1 MSRRRTFPTLF
12 TSPPK
17 KTSKMLQNVSL
28 DDMHICVKRIRKGNE
43 KLTSC
48 LSSKLH
54 PLLKRE
60 MGSKFKRARCSSD
73 PSPIKYKSE
82 ETSSDPP
89 LTASSISYSS
99 TLVKDRVFRLPEL
112 RFKNIQ
118 YVGEGTY
125 GVVVSALDA
134 STNQKVAIKKCV
146 PFGHDVH
153 TRRVWREIFILRNL
167 EYHENIIDIKH
178 LICVPNSL
186 DEVKEIYV
194 VQSLMD
200 FDMFKLLNKQHL
212 TTDHI
217 CYFLYQI
224 LRGLKYIHSANILHR
239 DLKPSNL
246 LVNQNCD
253 LKICDFSMSRYI
265 IIHLIQWFYQNLTVS
280 NISFQCHS

>member
-1 MSRRRTFPTLF
+1 MSRRLTFPTLF
-12 TSPPK
+12 TNQPK
-17 KTSKMLQNVSL
+17 KTSKIMQNMSL
-28 DDMHICVKRIRKGNE
+28 DDMHICVKRIRKEIVHKPENI
-43 KLTSC
+43 KSTSTP
-48 LSSKLH
+48 SSKLH
-54 PLLKRE
+54 PLLKRK

-73 PSPIKYKSE
+73 PSPINYHLE
-82 ETSSDPP
+82 NTNNEPP
-89 LTASSISYSS
+89 LSASSISYTT
-99 TLVKDRVFRLPEL
+99 TLVKDRAFRLPENRYTDL
-112 RFKNIQ
+112 Q

-125 GVVVSALDA
+125 GVVVSALDK
-134 STNQKVAIKKCV
+134 STNTKVAIKKFV

-167 EYHENIIDIKH
+167 DFHENVIDIKQ

-217 CYFLYQI
+217 CYFVYQI
-224 LRGLKYIHSANILHR
+224 FRGLKFIHSANILHR

-253 LKICDFSMSRYI
+253 LKICDFSMSR
-265 IIHLIQWFYQNLTVS
+265 
-280 NISFQCHS
+280 